1 MDDLFLKIINKE
13 IPANIIYEDDDILA
27 FEDINPQAPT
37 HILIIPKKHI
47 AKLSDVDISDQKL
60 LGHMLIKAGE
70 IAVNLKLDNTFRLVI
85 NNGANAGQSVFH
97 LHMHLL
103 SGRSFSWPP
112 G

>member
-60 LGHMLIKAGE
+60 LGHMLIKASE